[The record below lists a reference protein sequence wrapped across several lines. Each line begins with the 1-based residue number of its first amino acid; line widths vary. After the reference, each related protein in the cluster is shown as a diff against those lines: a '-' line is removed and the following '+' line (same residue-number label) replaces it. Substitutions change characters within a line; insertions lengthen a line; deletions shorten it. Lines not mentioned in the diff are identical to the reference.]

1 VFRLLRLLLTL
12 AAVLTATALPALG
25 QEEQRRVEVLE
36 VSGPLDARALDFLA
50 EQIHSAASR
59 PVELVVLQ
67 LTSPGVVAS
76 RSELEELAELVSEP
90 PLPLAVWIGPAPGR
104 LYGGALQ
111 LAALAPLTLAA
122 PGVEVGHWTPTI
134 AGDPEQPP
142 LLASPSDRLAAPV
155 AVEEPIP
162 GVVDE
167 LAPSIRQLLQALD
180 ERTMTV
186 AGTQVVVDTI
196 APFEAPDGTAGVAP
210 IPTVFRQPGLWTR
223 FLRLAATPE
232 AAFFFLVAGLTV
244 AVFELYAIGP
254 GIAAGVAAVSLGLAG
269 YGMAVLPVR
278 GWAVGLTV
286 VAIALL
292 AAAYQRGGFPA
303 LSALGMAGVAAGGL
317 AFTAGAPQIEVSR
330 WGVVLTV
337 AAAGFFFLLAMP
349 TVARARFSTQTIG
362 REHLVGRKGRAL
374 SDLSPE
380 GLVEVD
386 GARWHASSHREAGI
400 RAGDAVTVAGVDGW
414 TLEVEPAGTS
424 NQTAKS

>member
-1 VFRLLRLLLTL
+1 M
-12 AAVLTATALPALG
+12 
-25 QEEQRRVEVLE
+25 EVLE

-50 EQIHSAASR
+50 EQIRSAASR

-67 LTSPGVVAS
+67 LTSPGVVAP
-76 RSELEELAELVSEP
+76 RSQLEELAELVSEP
-90 PLPLAVWIGPAPGR
+90 PLPLVVWIGPAPGR

-111 LAALAPLTLAA
+111 LAALAPLTFAA

-142 LLASPSDRLAAPV
+142 LLAAPSGLLDAPL
-155 AVEEPIP
+155 AVEEAIP

-180 ERTMTV
+180 ERPVTTGG
-186 AGTQVVVDTI
+186 ARVVVDTI
-196 APFEAPDGTAGVAP
+196 TPFEAADGSTGVAP

-278 GWAVGLTV
+278 GWAVVLAVAAV
-286 VAIALL
+286 VLL
-292 AAAYQRGGFPA
+292 AAAYQRGGVAA
-303 LSALGMAGVAAGGL
+303 LSALGIAGLAASGL
-317 AFTAGAPQIEVSR
+317 AFSAGGPQIEVGW
-330 WGVVLTV
+330 WGVLLTV

-362 REHLVGRKGRAL
+362 RQHLVGRKGRAL

-380 GLVEVD
+380 GVVEVD
-386 GARWHASSHREAGI
+386 GARWQASSHRQAGI
-400 RAGDAVTVAGVDGW
+400 RAGDAVTVAGVEGW
-414 TLEVEPAGTS
+414 TLEVEPATAPGES
-424 NQTAKS
+424 AKS